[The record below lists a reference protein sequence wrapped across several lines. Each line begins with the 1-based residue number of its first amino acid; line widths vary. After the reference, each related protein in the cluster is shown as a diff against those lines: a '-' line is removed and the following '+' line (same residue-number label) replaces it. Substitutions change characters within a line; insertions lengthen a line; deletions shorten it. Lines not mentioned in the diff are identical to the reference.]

1 MNKYIKI
8 QRKMEGLTA
17 LRNQGELVG
26 SPGLSVHV
34 Y

>member
-1 MNKYIKI
+1 MH
-8 QRKMEGLTA
+8 QRQKMEGLTA